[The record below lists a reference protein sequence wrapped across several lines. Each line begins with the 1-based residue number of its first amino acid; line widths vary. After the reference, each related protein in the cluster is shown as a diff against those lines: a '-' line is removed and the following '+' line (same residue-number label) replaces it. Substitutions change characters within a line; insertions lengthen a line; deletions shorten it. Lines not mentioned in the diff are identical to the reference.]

1 MSELAVVK
9 YVALT
14 SDGWTSR
21 VLDHYLTTT
30 VSYIHAWELKTRVL
44 STKAVYTS
52 QTGVAV
58 SIEIDDVLNDFGVR
72 DKVKKLKQMQ
82 TRLSLPEHRLLLDVK
97 TRWNSSYLMVERFV
111 EQYPALLASSADPEL
126 KMSMKT
132 EK

>member
-1 MSELAVVK
+1 VVK